1 MMTLNSEF
9 RGDSDKDMSDS
20 DEEDETLQKLAER
33 NTHRSSCE
41 KSSKSTPRP
50 VSVLVASKN

>member
-20 DEEDETLQKLAER
+20 DEEDETLQKLAEKIP
-33 NTHRSSCE
+33 TG
-41 KSSKSTPRP
+41 
-50 VSVLVASKN
+50 VLVRSHLNLPLNRYLFQ

>member
-20 DEEDETLQKLAER
+20 DEEDETLQKLAEK
-33 NTHRSSCE
+33 NTHRSSRE
-41 KSSKSTPRP
+41 KSSK
-50 VSVLVASKN
+50 